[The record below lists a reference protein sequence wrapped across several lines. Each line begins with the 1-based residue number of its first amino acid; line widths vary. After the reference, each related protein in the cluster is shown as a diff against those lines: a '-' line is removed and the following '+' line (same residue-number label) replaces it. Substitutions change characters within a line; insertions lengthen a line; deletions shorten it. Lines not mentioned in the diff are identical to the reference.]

1 MNEAPSEGN
10 HDEVPP
16 PAKGPTRPTKGRIRR
31 KLRILQLVVGVIL
44 LLVAAIGIGYPLY
57 WNHRSSI
64 GSQTILKKQ
73 IQNIKRVLN
82 SPSGSTCAAKPGP
95 GILDIPKLGLFASVV
110 QGIDPV
116 TLETSIG
123 HDPSTPWPSKTGT
136 GLLAAHDVSFFSQI
150 DNLQIGDE
158 IKYVVPCG
166 VMVFTV
172 TGHQVTHPGAI
183 FKFGAVGGVVL
194 DTCWPTTALF
204 YTPTR
209 YIVTAKYLKTVP
221 VSTENLKQPTE
232 STVAIPNLLVPAPPA
247 LVQQGITLSTNSQMM
262 GTMSFSGSPSSTFIQ
277 SPATLSFEASG
288 LNLWF
293 AMLHSLSQGRS
304 DWLKL
309 LGPNVSFPAQLMGQK
324 LYSTTPLFVNE
335 IVKTTTPIGISLTTT
350 LNGKYPVVVH
360 EGVEGNRIVIT
371 GLSVS

>member
-1 MNEAPSEGN
+1 MNRTPSEGHHGEESN
-10 HDEVPP
+10 PSP
-16 PAKGPTRPTKGRIRR
+16 SPRKRGARR
-31 KLRILQLVVGVIL
+31 KLRLLQMVIGVIL
-44 LLVAAIGIGYPLY
+44 LLVAAVGIGYPLY
-57 WNHRSSI
+57 WNHRSST
-64 GSQTILKKQ
+64 GSQIILNKQ

-82 SPSGSTCAAKPGP
+82 SPTGSTCIAKPGP

-110 QGIDPV
+110 QGIGSV

-150 DNLQIGDE
+150 DHLNIGDE

-166 VMVFTV
+166 VMIFTV

-183 FKFGAVGGVVL
+183 FKFGAVGGIVL

-209 YIVTAKYLKTVP
+209 YIVTAQYLKTVP

-232 STVAIPNLLVPAPPA
+232 SAITIPNLVVPAPPA
-247 LVQQGITLSTNSQMM
+247 LIQQGITLSTNSQIL
-262 GTMSFSGSPSSTFIQ
+262 GTMSFSGSPSSAFIQ
-277 SPATLSFEASG
+277 SPATLNFEATG

-293 AMLHSLSQGRS
+293 AMLHSLAQSRS

-309 LGPNVSFPAQLMGQK
+309 LGPGVTFPSQLLGQK
-324 LYSTTPLFVNE
+324 LYSTTPLYVDE
-335 IVKTTTPIGISLTTT
+335 VVDSTTPEGISMNTT

-360 EGVEGNRIVIT
+360 EGIEGDKLVIT
-371 GLSVS
+371 SLSIS

>member
-1 MNEAPSEGN
+1 MNDKPSEGPHEGN
-10 HDEVPP
+10 P
-16 PAKGPTRPTKGRIRR
+16 GPSQGSKKGRGRR
-31 KLRILQLVVGVIL
+31 KLRLLQMAIGVIL
-44 LLVAAIGIGYPLY
+44 LLVAAVGIGYPLY
-57 WNHRSSI
+57 WNHRSST
-64 GSQTILKKQ
+64 GSQIILNKQ

-82 SPSGSTCAAKPGP
+82 SPGGSTCVAKPGP
-95 GILDIPKLGLFASVV
+95 GILDVPKLSLFASVV

-150 DNLQIGDE
+150 DHLNIGDE

-166 VMVFTV
+166 VMVFSV

-183 FKFGAVGGVVL
+183 FKFGAVGGIVL

-209 YIVTAKYLKTVP
+209 YIVTAKYIKTVP

-232 STVAIPNLLVPAPPA
+232 STITIPNLIVPAPPA
-247 LVQQGITLSTNSQMM
+247 LVQQGITLSTNSQIL
-262 GTMSFSGSPSSTFIQ
+262 GTMSFSGSPSAAFIQ
-277 SPATLSFEASG
+277 SPATLDFEASG

-293 AMLHSLSQGRS
+293 AMLHSLSQSRS

-309 LGPNVSFPAQLMGQK
+309 LGPGVTFPSQLLGQK
-324 LYSTTPLFVNE
+324 LYSTTPLYVDE
-335 IVKTTTPIGISLTTT
+335 IVNSTTPVGISLNTT
-350 LNGKYPVVVH
+350 LNGKYSVVVH
-360 EGVEGNRIVIT
+360 EGIVGNKIVIT